1 MVNYNIHRIDCDMA
15 NVSTRYA
22 DRESAAT
29 SPPSSIWL
37 WLLRPVALALI
48 SVGLVMIV
56 AGITSFSVN
65 GMENKSYILLTP
77 TGGFI
82 LSFGSLLGIG
92 VLIRLREEKKMLAK
106 ARQPDNG
113 VLDLTTEFAAVEI
126 SVDRT
131 SFVEISAHG
140 DGWNPEESI
149 PGYSPRP
156 LRYEDVVLAN
166 SVAPLPA
173 VTSAVAS
180 EEMLLALEDLNQ
192 FESPP
197 SYEEATSGE
206 NGV

>member
-1 MVNYNIHRIDCDMA
+1 MVNYIIHRIDCDMA

-22 DRESAAT
+22 DRES
-29 SPPSSIWL
+29 SSIWL
-37 WLLRPVALALI
+37 WLLRPVAIALI

-65 GMENKSYILLTP
+65 GMASKSYILLTP

-92 VLIRLREEKKMLAK
+92 VIIRLREEKKMLAK
-106 ARQPDNG
+106 ARQSDNV
-113 VLDLTTEFAAVEI
+113 VLDLTTEFATVEI
-126 SVDRT
+126 SVDSTR
-131 SFVEISAHG
+131 FVDMSADG

-149 PGYSPRP
+149 PRDSPGP

-166 SVAPLPA
+166 SVAPLPS

-197 SYEEATSGE
+197 SYEEAISGE